1 MQQSS
6 RLFQPIKYGAFALA
20 SLVLAACSSSESAK
34 DQIKNQYTY
43 VAEDALIIGLSVV
56 DGAGNTATEISP
68 GEYQFAEGITPT
80 APVEFTSQ
88 NTDEQPFLT
97 FQDIDESGDL
107 SEADIAYNVGFE
119 MQFVPTADPATG
131 QVALFA
137 NPIAAL
143 IPASG
148 VPADG
153 IGGLPQAVVQEALTK
168 GVKAAS
174 TTSIELNGET
184 TTIKDVIAKTSAK
197 LTAVQEAIVA
207 KEGVKVSAG
216 NKNSLNLLKQAASS
230 TTGSLVTDIGLSD
243 FLSSAVD
250 SLTLDSASKDLV
262 KEAAKQIAA
271 TISASKVG
279 ASSQKVVY
287 ETVVKVV
294 QSTVKPTTTTQQVT
308 SSITTNKVKTSAEG
322 INTSIKLAEQVK
334 QTGGKAT
341 FINSLLLV
349 PVPGNEGELI
359 TNSVAGF
366 EMTFNATSN
375 QITLAATGASFDGLV
390 LAYNAE
396 SAVYAGVSGN
406 QAVFVSLSANAEFLS
421 GFDLGNVRL
430 LASCTFDFQ
439 LGTCGADNQD
449 MGIYPLATKA
459 EFCAAMDSS
468 SPSESF
474 LQSLNANYG
483 ENCPVQ

>member
-6 RLFQPIKYGAFALA
+6 KLFQPIKYGAFALA
-20 SLVLAACSSSESAK
+20 SLILAACSSSESAK
-34 DQIKNQYTY
+34 DQVKNQYTY
-43 VAEDALIIGLSVV
+43 LAEDAVIIGLSVV
-56 DGAGNTATEISP
+56 DGIGNTATEISP
-68 GEYQFAEGITPT
+68 GEYQFAEGVTPV
-80 APVEFTSQ
+80 APVEFTSR
-88 NTDEQPFLT
+88 NTDTDAFLT

-107 SEADIAYNVGFE
+107 SEADISYNAGFE
-119 MQFVPTADPATG
+119 LQFVPEADPATG
-131 QVALFA
+131 QVSLFA
-137 NPIAAL
+137 NPIVAL
-143 IPASG
+143 IPATG
-148 VPADG
+148 IPADG
-153 IGGLPQAVVQEALTK
+153 IGGLPQAVVQEALTR

-197 LTAVQEAIVA
+197 LTAVQEVIVA
-207 KEGVKVSAG
+207 KEGLKVSAG
-216 NKNSLNLLKQAASS
+216 NKNSLNLLKQAIGSN
-230 TTGSLVTDIGLSD
+230 TGSLVTDTGLSD
-243 FLSSAVD
+243 FLAAAVD
-250 SLTLDSASKDLV
+250 SLTLDNDSKDLV

-271 TISASKVG
+271 TIAASKLG
-279 ASSQKVVY
+279 SSTQKVVY
-287 ETVVKVV
+287 ESVIKVV
-294 QSTVKPTTTTQQVT
+294 QSSVRTTTTTQQVT
-308 SSITTNKVKTSAEG
+308 TLITATTVKSSAEG
-322 INTSIKLAEQVK
+322 INTSIKLAEQV
-334 QTGGKAT
+334 QQSGGKTA

-366 EMTFNATSN
+366 EMTFNATTN

-390 LAYNAE
+390 LAYNAD

-430 LASCTFDFQ
+430 LASCTFDFD
-439 LGTCGADNQD
+439 LGLCGTDNQD

-459 EFCAAMDSS
+459 EFCAAMDSA

-474 LQSLNANYG
+474 LQNLNANYG
-483 ENCPVQ
+483 ENCPAP